1 MKQFKTNLRLDL
13 THLLSIFAIFVSV
26 AEAQDTQNHS
36 ETEVL
41 ARVEVTGELSQ
52 LGLPVYAHLRDAAGQ
67 DYALVITSVLQ
78 LNEAGVSYVILDSIT
93 SHDDDK
99 SYMIAMKATND
110 AREKAARTVNVLHDD
125 GYHVIARVSES
136 EAEQLALFGFE
147 LARLNET
154 PLVLRETTQLSRAQR
169 AIDYNTDVAEMINS
183 VNQST
188 VYDYMGNITGE
199 WPVNIGGSDYT
210 ITTRYTNSGIPIE
223 MATQYVFEFMQD
235 LGLAVSYHNW
245 TRGPYTNRNVI
256 GEMIGSA
263 TPDEIVLITAH
274 LDSVPSSGLAPGADD
289 NGSGSVG
296 VMMAAQILSQYDF
309 QRTVRFV
316 FFTGEEQGLYGSD
329 RYASKVVADG
339 DNLVAVYN
347 MDMIAWDDVGGPTLR
362 IYTRMSN
369 NPGYDGDMVIANTF
383 VDVVNTYA
391 LDTVLTPI
399 ITSEGGNWSDHAS
412 FWDEGFPAV
421 CAIED
426 DYDDWNGDNYHT
438 ANDKMSTLNFTYLTN
453 YIKASVGTTAHF
465 APEPSGVLQLVAGLG
480 LLAALYRRRAR

>member
-1 MKQFKTNLRLDL
+1 
-13 THLLSIFAIFVSV
+13 
-26 AEAQDTQNHS
+26 
-36 ETEVL
+36 
-41 ARVEVTGELSQ
+41 
-52 LGLPVYAHLRDAAGQ
+52 
-67 DYALVITSVLQ
+67 
-78 LNEAGVSYVILDSIT
+78 
-93 SHDDDK
+93 
-99 SYMIAMKATND
+99 
-110 AREKAARTVNVLHDD
+110 
-125 GYHVIARVSES
+125 
-136 EAEQLALFGFE
+136 
-147 LARLNET
+147 
-154 PLVLRETTQLSRAQR
+154 
-169 AIDYNTDVAEMINS
+169 
-183 VNQST
+183 
-188 VYDYMGNITGE
+188 MGNITGE
-199 WPVNIGGSDYT
+199 WSVNIGGSDYT
-210 ITTRYTNSGIPIE
+210 IATRYTNSGTPIE
-223 MATQYVFEFMQD
+223 MATQYVFEFMQA
-235 LGLAVSYHNW
+235 LGLSVSYHDW
-245 TRGPYTNRNVI
+245 TYGPYTNRNVI
-256 GEMIGSA
+256 GEIIGSA
-263 TPDEIVLITAH
+263 TPDEIVLVTAH
-274 LDSVPSSGLAPGADD
+274 LDSLPSSGLAPGADD

-329 RYASKVVADG
+329 RYASKVVTDG

-347 MDMIAWDDVGGPTLR
+347 MDMIAWDNVGGPTLR
-362 IYTRMSN
+362 IYTRTTS

-480 LLAALYRRRAR
+480 LLSALYRRRARGLRLG

>member
-1 MKQFKTNLRLDL
+1 
-13 THLLSIFAIFVSV
+13 
-26 AEAQDTQNHS
+26 
-36 ETEVL
+36 
-41 ARVEVTGELSQ
+41 
-52 LGLPVYAHLRDAAGQ
+52 
-67 DYALVITSVLQ
+67 
-78 LNEAGVSYVILDSIT
+78 
-93 SHDDDK
+93 
-99 SYMIAMKATND
+99 
-110 AREKAARTVNVLHDD
+110 
-125 GYHVIARVSES
+125 
-136 EAEQLALFGFE
+136 
-147 LARLNET
+147 
-154 PLVLRETTQLSRAQR
+154 
-169 AIDYNTDVAEMINS
+169 
-183 VNQST
+183 
-188 VYDYMGNITGE
+188 
-199 WPVNIGGSDYT
+199 
-210 ITTRYTNSGIPIE
+210 

-438 ANDKMSTLNFTYLTN
+438 ANDTISTLNFTYLTN
-453 YIKASVGTTAHF
+453 YIRASIGTTAHLV
-465 APEPSGVLQLVAGLG
+465 PEPGGVLQLVAGLG
-480 LLAALYRRRAR
+480 LLAALYRRRTR